1 MKFLTPLLLLASLAG
16 CAGAPQSSSSNSN
29 SSSGT
34 GENVAHQPED
44 LSFCLAPAGI
54 VLTDIASV
62 VEWINAM
69 PKPLT
74 LACFI
79 ASLPRPLTYNATVST
94 FSAQPSVGRE
104 NPRIFI
110 KEDKLWL
117 SFVPQERSLLIEDS
131 VTGETSSIWD
141 PDNIQLLELSYE
153 VESNRLLQQSIKA
166 ELAFPVLEQLPEKAP
181 YEKVAMNNART
192 GSLCGDCHGSETIVD
207 SIDDIPVFRS
217 TMLRNTKA
225 GEVSHGYLVNQY
237 LSCDPAINTGAT
249 AQNNEWYRCQM
260 LEAFLGQGS
269 MLWSSFPDAIST
281 L

>member
-1 MKFLTPLLLLASLAG
+1 MKLLTPLLLLASLVG
-16 CAGAPQSSSSNSN
+16 CAGTSQGSSSNSN
-29 SSSGT
+29 SSSST
-34 GENVAHQPED
+34 GVNVAHQPED

-62 VEWINAM
+62 VDWINAM

-94 FSAQPSVGRE
+94 FSAQPSVGQE

-110 KEDKLWL
+110 NEDKLWL

-166 ELAFPVLEQLPEKAP
+166 ELAFPVLEQLPEKSP

-192 GSLCGDCHGSETIVD
+192 GSICGDCHGSETIVD

-217 TMLRNTKA
+217 TMLRNKKS
-225 GEVSHGYLVNQY
+225 GEVSHGFLVNQY
-237 LSCDPAINTGAT
+237 LSCDPAINTGST
-249 AQNNEWYRCQM
+249 SENNEWYRCQM

-269 MLWSSFPDAIST
+269 MLWSSFPEEIST